1 MELADTSAWSWTRA
15 VNGELRRRFD
25 EALIDGEIAT
35 CDMVRLELLHSA
47 QNSIE
52 FKALRQDLQALP
64 DCPIG
69 KAQWERA
76 LDIYEQL
83 ARQGGLHHRAVKHP
97 DLLIAAA
104 AEATGVTILHYDED
118 YDRIAA
124 LTGQAVRWL
133 APRGSLRQPRDA

>member
-1 MELADTSAWSWTRA
+1 VELADTSAWSWTRA

-133 APRGSLRQPRDA
+133 APRGSLRQPRGA